1 MKLFKTLPPPAPSGP
16 PLPPSPPSLHLPP
29 ARPSSLFRSGRAEK
43 LANSATQLFL
53 LHEKATITA
62 FVFVTMTYHRKN
74 YSVFIQHQEILR
86 VLGKRVVASLL
97 HPLSIQGDRIGAD
110 ASIGEM
116 RDRISPPPSPLLH
129 LPQSER
135 TIIRFNIK
143 YQGGRHEPL
152 GEKIYINLCKAINIL
167 SQNLQKNQLK

>member
-1 MKLFKTLPPPAPSGP
+1 MFHGVHADPRRNENGVCGKRNRRKQDLRHFDVSSITPTGLEMKLFKTLPPPAPSGP

-53 LHEKATITA
+53 LHEKATITT

-97 HPLSIQGDRIGAD
+97 HPPFYSR
-110 ASIGEM
+110 
-116 RDRISPPPSPLLH
+116 
-129 LPQSER
+129 
-135 TIIRFNIK
+135 
-143 YQGGRHEPL
+143 
-152 GEKIYINLCKAINIL
+152 
-167 SQNLQKNQLK
+167 